1 MHCFTVFS
9 FWLLPFCLCLS
20 SAPKVTSRLTG
31 TVVRLQSPLY
41 ECLLLLAVPQ
51 VHVIAE
57 QNRIVTGTVLQS
69 LLFCVCE
76 VHQCWR
82 FIQEYGKRFAQ
93 VGRLT
98 LDLKQDSNN
107 KSGAENMRGG
117 VGEIRERGRQDR
129 NCRSSKVCAE
139 NTEFRG

>member
-1 MHCFTVFS
+1 M
-9 FWLLPFCLCLS
+9 
-20 SAPKVTSRLTG
+20 
-31 TVVRLQSPLY
+31 RLQSPLY
-41 ECLLLLAVPQ
+41 ECLPLLAVPQ

-57 QNRIVTGTVLQS
+57 QNRITGTVLQAE
-69 LLFCVCE
+69 FTFFVCE
-76 VHQCWR
+76 LHQCWR